1 MVLFVLVS
9 ALLSKT
15 IVFASSEEEEEE
27 EEKEDATKKLFVLS
41 NFQGGSTCAR
51 DQGVAFPKDETEVR
65 RAVLESRTTGMV
77 RVVRATSGN
86 AHSWNEKFWC
96 ARTSDEEK
104 EEECVNVFMN
114 DVRVVR
120 GRVRVIRGGEK
131 VYAVCDAGVK
141 VRDVLEYIAERGY
154 ALKSIPWFID
164 QTVGG
169 ALATCTHG
177 SSLVFGSL
185 SSQVVGLRTMLYNG
199 TVETVTEK
207 THGENVMN
215 AFRCHANQLG
225 ITLAAIFEVIE
236 ESEAQRI
243 NRKVHPT
250 DYMLKEIEMASAA
263 VRRCVELYKGD
274 DKMDW
279 WDSCAMKDY
288 AIRSL
293 DDVSYYY
300 FVPTE
305 EAQRV
310 KIRREIPS
318 SSLSSRRGSD
328 DASDD
333 FLNEDSL
340 LVTSASSSP
349 PRMLEEYYFK
359 ASSVGSSAS
368 QQRVQNPN
376 TIRNRLMQND
386 DLVSM
391 WTNLWQDAL
400 EPSLTSTVASNTSH
414 AYLAMTENQLDRND
428 NYPFDQSEL
437 AIPLTHAGEC
447 LRGFI
452 ESMTEKRRKYWRSP
466 VLIRFLNAESALLS
480 PAHNQPSMY
489 VNMENYK
496 RSEEGK
502 ESFRDAIRY
511 LTSNEKCD
519 GRLHFGKFGWDDES
533 YSLYDKYGDAYCKF
547 LCVKDAY
554 DPLRRFETR
563 EMSRIFGKDKDKC
576 RQSACAKY

>member
-1 MVLFVLVS
+1 MARWRALLLVLLS
-9 ALLSKT
+9 ALFKT
-15 IVFASSEEEEEE
+15 IVASSSKEEEEE
-27 EEKEDATKKLFVLS
+27 DAKLVLS
-41 NFQGGSTCAR
+41 NFQGGSTCAH
-51 DQGVAFPKDETEVR
+51 DQGVAFPNDETEVN
-65 RAVLESRTTGMV
+65 AVLESRTTGMV

-199 TVETVTEK
+199 TVETVTER

-225 ITLAAIFEVIE
+225 ITLAATFEVIE

-250 DYMLKEIEMASAA
+250 DCMLKEIEMASAA
-263 VRRCVELYKGD
+263 VRRCVELYKD
-274 DKMDW
+274 NDKIDW
-279 WDSCAMKDY
+279 LDSCAMQDY

-328 DASDD
+328 NASDD
-333 FLNEDSL
+333 VPNEDYL

-349 PRMLEEYYFK
+349 ARMLEEYYFK

-368 QQRVQNPN
+368 RQRVQNPN

-386 DLVSM
+386 DLVFM

-400 EPSLTSTVASNTSH
+400 EPSLRSTVASNTSH

-437 AIPLTHAGEC
+437 AIPLTNAGEC

-511 LTSNEKCD
+511 LTSNEKCE

>member
-1 MVLFVLVS
+1 MARWRALLLVLLS
-9 ALLSKT
+9 ALFKT
-15 IVFASSEEEEEE
+15 IVASSSKEEEEE
-27 EEKEDATKKLFVLS
+27 DAKLVLS
-41 NFQGGSTCAR
+41 NFQGGSTCAH
-51 DQGVAFPKDETEVR
+51 DHGVAFPNDETEVN
-65 RAVLESRTTGMV
+65 AILESRTTGMV

-199 TVETVTEK
+199 TVETVTER

-225 ITLAAIFEVIE
+225 ITLAATFEVIE

-263 VRRCVELYKGD
+263 VRRCVELYKD
-274 DKMDW
+274 NDKMDW
-279 WDSCAMKDY
+279 WDSCAMQDY

-328 DASDD
+328 NASDD
-333 FLNEDSL
+333 VLN
-340 LVTSASSSP
+340 
-349 PRMLEEYYFK
+349 
-359 ASSVGSSAS
+359 
-368 QQRVQNPN
+368 
-376 TIRNRLMQND
+376 
-386 DLVSM
+386 
-391 WTNLWQDAL
+391 DAL
-400 EPSLTSTVASNTSH
+400 EPSLRSTVASNTSH

-437 AIPLTHAGEC
+437 AIPLTNAGEC

-511 LTSNEKCD
+511 LTSNEKCE

-563 EMSRIFGKDKDKC
+563 EMSRSFGKDKDKC

>member
-1 MVLFVLVS
+1 MLLCVS
-9 ALLSKT
+9 LLSENGVLHHNT
-15 IVFASSEEEEEE
+15 ALGGGASSKQKDDDDDDGRAMESSRDGSLRPRLRALENDRQIVVGRRRRKRRRD
-27 EEKEDATKKLFVLS
+27 EKTLRVVEFSRRFDV
-41 NFQGGSTCAR
+41 CAR
-51 DQGVAFPKDETEVR
+51 PRRRVSKDETEVR

-328 DASDD
+328 NASDD
-333 FLNEDSL
+333 VPNEDYL

-349 PRMLEEYYFK
+349 ARMLEEYYFK
-359 ASSVGSSAS
+359 ASSVGSSVS

-414 AYLAMTENQLDRND
+414 AYLAMTEINSIGTITIR
-428 NYPFDQSEL
+428 
-437 AIPLTHAGEC
+437 LTKAN
-447 LRGFI
+447 
-452 ESMTEKRRKYWRSP
+452 S
-466 VLIRFLNAESALLS
+466 LS
-480 PAHNQPSMY
+480 
-489 VNMENYK
+489 
-496 RSEEGK
+496 
-502 ESFRDAIRY
+502 
-511 LTSNEKCD
+511 L
-519 GRLHFGKFGWDDES
+519 
-533 YSLYDKYGDAYCKF
+533 
-547 LCVKDAY
+547 
-554 DPLRRFETR
+554 
-563 EMSRIFGKDKDKC
+563 
-576 RQSACAKY
+576 

>member
-1 MVLFVLVS
+1 M
-9 ALLSKT
+9 
-15 IVFASSEEEEEE
+15 
-27 EEKEDATKKLFVLS
+27 
-41 NFQGGSTCAR
+41 
-51 DQGVAFPKDETEVR
+51 
-65 RAVLESRTTGMV
+65 
-77 RVVRATSGN
+77 
-86 AHSWNEKFWC
+86 
-96 ARTSDEEK
+96 
-104 EEECVNVFMN
+104 
-114 DVRVVR
+114 
-120 GRVRVIRGGEK
+120 
-131 VYAVCDAGVK
+131 
-141 VRDVLEYIAERGY
+141 
-154 ALKSIPWFID
+154 
-164 QTVGG
+164 
-169 ALATCTHG
+169 
-177 SSLVFGSL
+177 
-185 SSQVVGLRTMLYNG
+185 
-199 TVETVTEK
+199 
-207 THGENVMN
+207 
-215 AFRCHANQLG
+215 
-225 ITLAAIFEVIE
+225 
-236 ESEAQRI
+236 
-243 NRKVHPT
+243 
-250 DYMLKEIEMASAA
+250 
-263 VRRCVELYKGD
+263 
-274 DKMDW
+274 
-279 WDSCAMKDY
+279 
-288 AIRSL
+288 
-293 DDVSYYY
+293 
-300 FVPTE
+300 
-305 EAQRV
+305 
-310 KIRREIPS
+310 
-318 SSLSSRRGSD
+318 
-328 DASDD
+328 
-333 FLNEDSL
+333 
-340 LVTSASSSP
+340 
-349 PRMLEEYYFK
+349 
-359 ASSVGSSAS
+359 GSSAS

-496 RSEEGK
+496 RSEGGK